1 MKSNRQLQELIDID
15 ALLGTKV
22 NFTKLNTGEFD
33 IEFSSYNDIDGD
45 VHLIVYNKNRD
56 TCVEEVKTAID
67 KICTVIRRGESG
79 KVWTEYIN
87 QFIGSRDIDVI
98 TLISFAY
105 MTSEDAG
112 DRRCIETL
120 SSTIYAILKGV
131 KVIAV
136 DKKKGGDANA

>member
-1 MKSNRQLQELIDID
+1 
-15 ALLGTKV
+15 
-22 NFTKLNTGEFD
+22 
-33 IEFSSYNDIDGD
+33 
-45 VHLIVYNKNRD
+45 
-56 TCVEEVKTAID
+56 
-67 KICTVIRRGESG
+67 
-79 KVWTEYIN
+79 
-87 QFIGSRDIDVI
+87 
-98 TLISFAY
+98 